1 MKTKSDP
8 KSESRAR
15 RKIIQFFMDNEGSI
29 DTPRGISTWIN
40 EGLPVVLRA
49 LEDLVKSG
57 VLKAHRTSS
66 TVGYSSKRSRHGL
79 SEILRQLSSST

>member
-66 TVGYSSKRSRHGL
+66 TVGYSSKRSKHGL

>member
-1 MKTKSDP
+1 MKNQADP
-8 KSESRAR
+8 KSKSRAK
-15 RKIIQFFMDNEGSI
+15 RKIVQFFMDNEGSI

-40 EGLPVVLRA
+40 EALPVVLRA

-57 VLKAHRTSS
+57 ILKAHRTSS

-79 SEILRQLSSST
+79 SEVLRELSSST